1 MASQINYE
9 DNLYHLSMTLR
20 QLRNGIGLDIDPEF
34 FLQKTVNDILY
45 HDNILGKL
53 YQSLIKNTF
62 LIRRNELLRLI
73 MLAKRELVRFIDEI
87 STISSGFALEL
98 RPFLPQ
104 LQQCRDRN
112 DSEAMD
118 IIQILDGPAAAISEN
133 GDIISQDEYKFLF
146 QHDAESDIV

>member
-73 MLAKRELVRFIDEI
+73 MLAKKELVRFIDEI
-87 STISSGFALEL
+87 PTIHSGFALEL
-98 RPFLPQ
+98 QPFMPQ

-112 DSEAMD
+112 DTEALD
-118 IIQILDGPAAAISEN
+118 IIQILDGPAASISEN